1 MKKKCAFGH
10 RYLLAYFLQ
19 EIRGEKA
26 QEMEIHLRTCPVCQ
40 QELAILQ
47 AIRTTGEEMKKEIEM
62 EMKKVDWDELSRA
75 IDRKIQEKASEPA
88 SSGWQWTLLLRWP
101 VAAGLVTGIILGLMT
116 YHFLSGPKGERLQAS
131 RRYQIPEAFLDRF
144 DEELARREVLDY
156 LEKSRLVLLS
166 MKQAAEGASPEAI
179 SLPRER
185 IRDLLLRQKYFSG
198 QLDSFR
204 LAKARQILAEIDS
217 LLLELALIEE
227 ESTPEEATKL
237 ARLIDERRLLLKI
250 QLLQHEL
257 EESEETT

>member
-26 QEMEIHLRTCPVCQ
+26 RKMEIHLRTCPVCQ
-40 QELAILQ
+40 QELAILK
-47 AIRTTGEEMKKEIEM
+47 AIITTGEEMKREIEM
-62 EMKKVDWDELSRA
+62 EMERVDWDELSRA
-75 IDRKIQEKASEPA
+75 IDRKVQEKIGEVR
-88 SSGWQWTLLLRWP
+88 SSGWQWSLLLRWP
-101 VAAGLVTGIILGLMT
+101 VVAGLVTGIILGLIT
-116 YHFLSGPKGERLQAS
+116 YHFVLGPKAEKLQAS
-131 RRYQIPEAFLDRF
+131 RTYQIPEAFLDRF

-156 LEKSRLVLLS
+156 LEKSRLILLS
-166 MKQAAEGASPEAI
+166 MKQAAEEASPEAI

-185 IRDLLLRQKYFSG
+185 IKDLLLRPKYFSS

-204 LAKARQILAEIDS
+204 LAKARQILEEIDS

-227 ESTPEEATKL
+227 KSTPEEALSL

-250 QLLQHEL
+250 QLLQQEL
-257 EESEETT
+257 EESEGTT